1 MKNVQSRLE
10 KERDILTRQ
19 TSGSAMIAENLKLVQ
34 LKLEQADSEASMR
47 LKNQNEDL
55 NKEVNLLRKKL
66 ESEQESYHKSV
77 QAWESAQLESRSKI
91 DTLKESDANLKA
103 QVEELNNSIEEVRHQ
118 LKISQEKLALVQAGS
133 SSGSGKFFFCS
144 LVLLIFIYLSYF
156 IVIDVCHFQNCHE
169 IDIDFVFFA

>member
-1 MKNVQSRLE
+1 MKNL
-10 KERDILTRQ
+10 
-19 TSGSAMIAENLKLVQ
+19 
-34 LKLEQADSEASMR
+34 
-47 LKNQNEDL
+47 
-55 NKEVNLLRKKL
+55 
-66 ESEQESYHKSV
+66 
-77 QAWESAQLESRSKI
+77 SRSKI

-169 IDIDFVFFA
+169 IDIDF

>member
-1 MKNVQSRLE
+1 ME

-66 ESEQESYHKSV
+66 ESEQVNICIK
-77 QAWESAQLESRSKI
+77 
-91 DTLKESDANLKA
+91 
-103 QVEELNNSIEEVRHQ
+103 
-118 LKISQEKLALVQAGS
+118 
-133 SSGSGKFFFCS
+133 KFF
-144 LVLLIFIYLSYF
+144 
-156 IVIDVCHFQNCHE
+156 
-169 IDIDFVFFA
+169 